1 MLTETPEVL
10 AQLVLAEWRSARG
23 LQRDCGLH
31 EDLHA
36 IAPHRLDRH
45 RPARR
50 AAHREREC
58 DATTRLDATGVALLE
73 AFVQCGIVR
82 LPHAVSGLDAREVQP
97 PVLEKIAV
105 SLDLI
110 NAPALLCICVAAGV
124 EDDAV
129 AGLQRDGGIEFHTLI
144 RVPHPRDRPR
154 KWPALFPRACG
165 HEPLM
170 IHTIHPSREKPA
182 RKSHLKLVA
191 VRLVHRVRAMRE
203 RGIERAAIHLA
214 HSGDI
219 LGRLQPALDFE
230 THHAAL
236 QQRRDLI
243 HRREILRREQIFF
256 VTEIAHFAVHDQLVR
271 HAARLRA
278 LAAVCAALP

>member
-1 MLTETPEVL
+1 M
-10 AQLVLAEWRSARG
+10 
-23 LQRDCGLH
+23 
-31 EDLHA
+31 
-36 IAPHRLDRH
+36 
-45 RPARR
+45 
-50 AAHREREC
+50 
-58 DATTRLDATGVALLE
+58 LE
-73 AFVQCGIVR
+73 AFVQRGIVR
-82 LPHAVSGLDAREVQP
+82 LPHAVTGLELGKINP
-97 PVLEKIAV
+97 LVLEVILPA
-105 SLDLI
+105 LDLI
-110 NAPALLCICVAAGV
+110 NAPALLGIRVAARV
-124 EDDAV
+124 EDDPV
-129 AGLQRDGGIEFHTLI
+129 AEFQRHQRVELHALAAHT
-144 RVPHPRDRPR
+144 RDRPR

-256 VTEIAHFAVHDQLVR
+256 VTQIAHLAVHDQLVR